1 MAKIQLIKAP
11 LDDGHPS
18 IDEWYLPLELMQL
31 AHAVKEAETEVE
43 ILDGTHLSLSEILG
57 RLDVNSKFIGITFT
71 SLSIKSLQY
80 ITAAA
85 KQLDLFVVIGGQA
98 ATGDC
103 DELIKEEGIDV
114 VVLRDGEEPFR
125 ALSELSEFSPE
136 YLSTVPNLLFKN
148 KNNYEKTHAFVSDL
162 SYANN
167 LPRNIGGL
175 NPEDYISLYDKET
188 HTLKN
193 INATRPAH
201 LYSKKGCPRTCS
213 FCARVDKTV
222 RLREPLDV
230 INEINYLVEEYGIDY
245 LVDVSDTWVHKEWL
259 DSYKRQYAV
268 KIPERIPMTIFA
280 DIRDITA
287 DICKDLKMVG
297 VDNVLLGIESGS
309 ERILKLNR
317 KVYSRERIVTAVR
330 NLSMAGI
337 MVSASFVIGLLGE
350 DDDSLCETG
359 SLCEELYK
367 LGNVRCYCNVTIP
380 LPGSMI
386 WREMINLLGKD
397 HRACKSGFHYN
408 LNLARKEFINNF
420 TQITGGLAK
429 LEEVRDRILEFNDL
443 RILEYAR

>member
-1 MAKIQLIKAP
+1 MAKVQLIKAP
-11 LDDGHPS
+11 LDDGYPS

-31 AHAVKEAETEVE
+31 ARAVEATETEVE
-43 ILDGTHLSLSEILG
+43 ILDGTHLSLNEIIE
-57 RLDVNSKFIGITFT
+57 RIDTNSKFIGITFT
-71 SLSIKSLQY
+71 SLSIKSLQC

-85 KQLDLFVVIGGQA
+85 KRLGLFVVLGGQA

-103 DELIKEEGIDV
+103 DELIKEEDV
-114 VVLRDGEEPFR
+114 DIVVLRDGEDPIQ
-125 ALSELSEFSPE
+125 ALSKLEEFSPE
-136 YLSTVPNLLFKN
+136 YLRTIPNLLFRSKN
-148 KNNYEKTHAFVSDL
+148 GYEKTHTFVSDL

-175 NPEDYISLYDKET
+175 DPEDYISRYDKET

-245 LVDVSDTWVHKEWL
+245 LVDISDTWIQKEWL
-259 DSYKRQYAV
+259 YSYKREYAL
-268 KIPERIPMTIFA
+268 KIPKKIPMTIFA
-280 DIRDITA
+280 DIRDITP
-287 DICKDLKMVG
+287 DICKDLKTVG
-297 VDNVLLGIESGS
+297 VDNVLVGIESGS

-317 KVYSRERIVTAVR
+317 KVYSRKTIVTAVR
-330 NLSMAGI
+330 NLSLTGI

-350 DDDSLCETG
+350 DDDSLCETER
-359 SLCEELYK
+359 LCEELYK
-367 LGNVRCYCNVTIP
+367 MGNVRCYCNITIP

-386 WREMINLLGKD
+386 WREMVKLLGGD

-408 LNLARKEFINNF
+408 LNLAREELINNF

-429 LEEVRDRILEFNDL
+429 LEMVRNRILEFNDL